1 MISLNLTRFT
11 IQDKQP
17 MSDTLLKLTE
27 EWVAILK
34 NLYLDLDS
42 TCVDFTDKNGC
53 SFSLEA
59 SKLQDGKVYGTVC
72 EWEYNAY
79 DHADE
84 DETISVELCQVTQSL
99 GIGTTD
105 RQDAGTV

>member
-1 MISLNLTRFT
+1 M
-11 IQDKQP
+11 
-17 MSDTLLKLTE
+17 
-27 EWVAILK
+27 
-34 NLYLDLDS
+34 
-42 TCVDFTDKNGC
+42 
-53 SFSLEA
+53 EA

-79 DHADE
+79 DYADE
-84 DETISVELCQVTQSL
+84 DETISVELCRVTQSL